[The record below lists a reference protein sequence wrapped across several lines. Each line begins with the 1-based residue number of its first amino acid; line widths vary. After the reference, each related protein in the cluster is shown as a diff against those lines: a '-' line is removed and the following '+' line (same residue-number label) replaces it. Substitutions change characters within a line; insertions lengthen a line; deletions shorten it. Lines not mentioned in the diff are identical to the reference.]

1 MGINTLTPRYLNL
14 DNDSRIVAP
23 QEMIDALNIRV
34 SADSSGN
41 QGVVKN
47 IKGSTAAPY
56 DTTPYT
62 GENQVIGTY
71 EHEGTNRLFVFVWNS
86 NGHHSIYRMGQGE
99 SSFTLAVRSQHITLT
114 NNPLHIDAMVVS
126 GEVFLYFT
134 DGQGEPQKV
143 NVDSGVAP
151 TDGESNVM
159 KLSPL
164 APQVRYLTDD
174 TRTTNDLLGKSFQ
187 FALQYVFRDG
197 EVSAIGE
204 YSDNT
209 VGVNTLNDI
218 YSNAEY
224 DAGFNQIKVQISGVV
239 GIGLGTTIPKLR
251 LHYRDVQ
258 DNTMYYVGEYTYTEL
273 FNEVDFFND
282 GSYSVVSDSE
292 YNKLQDAVPK
302 VAQSQTISANRLM
315 YGNYKEGFD
324 KEAITASLVPTY
336 SSEPISYRMF
346 ESTDAGLLTNE
357 VVLNTDAISSALNGT
372 DNINLILDYAVDS
385 YTYTKTATETI
396 TIKNVAGTTVQDT
409 TIADN
414 VKFKVPRT
422 RFLESVDLT
431 APSSQADFNTKLVAA
446 IDGLTVTNTI
456 TNTAIVNQFWAVYP
470 NWNINWGGTVTQ
482 RIEASVVGTTVV
494 LTTNVI
500 GFSLFTTTIQ
510 KDSGSGM
517 NDFTGSARVEDSN
530 VAGIAGSVIAFRIH
544 RGATTAFT
552 SQRTRTFKAGETHSI
567 GLVLEDNLGR
577 TSGVYELGSAS
588 VAPLGDRLTG
598 ERGTASITVTP
609 TTTIANAAFTRF
621 FYVYS
626 GGNTKADFIQYG
638 TAGALKADA
647 AATDLDIKN
656 SNQIYV
662 MLRGLQGSKQSYAQ
676 TRDLE
681 YQFTEGDKLVV
692 VSYLDADGIRQ
703 YPSNYTWDVNALVTI
718 DTAAQLDGAATS
730 VETGQ
735 FITLDNNEDLE
746 GFGLS
751 DIGTSS
757 DLWASDVIFE
767 IYSREKSSTT
777 KIYRSLS
784 PKYAIS
790 EINNAKVLTQGNAW
804 YKQRSLNFANG
815 SNTSGLTPRIN
826 YVESKQFSDR
836 DASTD
841 GELGG
846 KPYAVINSEKEQ
858 HRISSITYS
867 DPQLADSSQNNL
879 SSFNNSLANFM
890 DYEMNY
896 GGIFG
901 LVDSGDA
908 ITLLQ
913 SDKVSRVPV
922 NRSILSTGT
931 GSAMVTQTT
940 DVLGLQQHYPIN
952 TGINEDRTAFLKA
965 DGVVYIVD
973 VTRAKIVAFSGSGNK
988 ILSDNNVSSYIE
1000 TTCSSMLADAD
1011 GYFVS
1016 IGQDRLNNEIIFSL
1030 QNLPFT
1036 YSKSL
1041 ILSVG
1046 LDKFTTFVNYT
1057 SNYYAT
1063 LGMRTFGFRQA
1074 ASSEDIPTGQE
1085 LGVNAVY
1092 GNFFGT
1098 QYDATLTSVFNSNP
1112 TSRKVY
1118 NSIGVDATANPSATL
1133 STIDQSVDIPEA
1145 AFTAKE
1151 GVYYSN
1157 VPREEG
1163 TSQYVMLGDV
1173 SLEADPAISFAHKVN
1188 RLPFRMGGDVYKFTG
1203 GAFAALAGV
1212 SVDGVLSSRSLSMVN
1227 AGAVT
1232 AGDTLAVKGASVDGD
1247 PLRGAYSEV
1256 KLTFND
1262 TTAIEVFALS
1272 AQTSESGLHHNSQ
1285 Q

>member
-1 MGINTLTPRYLNL
+1 
-14 DNDSRIVAP
+14 
-23 QEMIDALNIRV
+23 
-34 SADSSGN
+34 
-41 QGVVKN
+41 
-47 IKGSTAAPY
+47 
-56 DTTPYT
+56 
-62 GENQVIGTY
+62 
-71 EHEGTNRLFVFVWNS
+71 
-86 NGHHSIYRMGQGE
+86 
-99 SSFTLAVRSQHITLT
+99 
-114 NNPLHIDAMVVS
+114 
-126 GEVFLYFT
+126 
-134 DGQGEPQKV
+134 
-143 NVDSGVAP
+143 
-151 TDGESNVM
+151 
-159 KLSPL
+159 
-164 APQVRYLTDD
+164 
-174 TRTTNDLLGKSFQ
+174 
-187 FALQYVFRDG
+187 
-197 EVSAIGE
+197 
-204 YSDNT
+204 
-209 VGVNTLNDI
+209 
-218 YSNAEY
+218 
-224 DAGFNQIKVQISGVV
+224 
-239 GIGLGTTIPKLR
+239 
-251 LHYRDVQ
+251 
-258 DNTMYYVGEYTYTEL
+258 
-273 FNEVDFFND
+273 
-282 GSYSVVSDSE
+282 
-292 YNKLQDAVPK
+292 
-302 VAQSQTISANRLM
+302 
-315 YGNYKEGFD
+315 
-324 KEAITASLVPTY
+324 
-336 SSEPISYRMF
+336 
-346 ESTDAGLLTNE
+346 
-357 VVLNTDAISSALNGT
+357 
-372 DNINLILDYAVDS
+372 
-385 YTYTKTATETI
+385 
-396 TIKNVAGTTVQDT
+396 
-409 TIADN
+409 
-414 VKFKVPRT
+414 
-422 RFLESVDLT
+422 
-431 APSSQADFNTKLVAA
+431 
-446 IDGLTVTNTI
+446 
-456 TNTAIVNQFWAVYP
+456 
-470 NWNINWGGTVTQ
+470 
-482 RIEASVVGTTVV
+482 
-494 LTTNVI
+494 
-500 GFSLFTTTIQ
+500 
-510 KDSGSGM
+510 
-517 NDFTGSARVEDSN
+517 
-530 VAGIAGSVIAFRIH
+530 
-544 RGATTAFT
+544 
-552 SQRTRTFKAGETHSI
+552 
-567 GLVLEDNLGR
+567 
-577 TSGVYELGSAS
+577 
-588 VAPLGDRLTG
+588 
-598 ERGTASITVTP
+598 
-609 TTTIANAAFTRF
+609 
-621 FYVYS
+621 
-626 GGNTKADFIQYG
+626 
-638 TAGALKADA
+638 
-647 AATDLDIKN
+647 
-656 SNQIYV
+656 
-662 MLRGLQGSKQSYAQ
+662 
-676 TRDLE
+676 
-681 YQFTEGDKLVV
+681 
-692 VSYLDADGIRQ
+692 
-703 YPSNYTWDVNALVTI
+703 
-718 DTAAQLDGAATS
+718 
-730 VETGQ
+730 
-735 FITLDNNEDLE
+735 
-746 GFGLS
+746 
-751 DIGTSS
+751 
-757 DLWASDVIFE
+757 
-767 IYSREKSSTT
+767 
-777 KIYRSLS
+777 
-784 PKYAIS
+784 
-790 EINNAKVLTQGNAW
+790 
-804 YKQRSLNFANG
+804 
-815 SNTSGLTPRIN
+815 
-826 YVESKQFSDR
+826 
-836 DASTD
+836 
-841 GELGG
+841 
-846 KPYAVINSEKEQ
+846 
-858 HRISSITYS
+858 
-867 DPQLADSSQNNL
+867 
-879 SSFNNSLANFM
+879 M

>member
-1 MGINTLTPRYLNL
+1 M
-14 DNDSRIVAP
+14 
-23 QEMIDALNIRV
+23 
-34 SADSSGN
+34 
-41 QGVVKN
+41 
-47 IKGSTAAPY
+47 
-56 DTTPYT
+56 
-62 GENQVIGTY
+62 
-71 EHEGTNRLFVFVWNS
+71 
-86 NGHHSIYRMGQGE
+86 
-99 SSFTLAVRSQHITLT
+99 
-114 NNPLHIDAMVVS
+114 
-126 GEVFLYFT
+126 
-134 DGQGEPQKV
+134 
-143 NVDSGVAP
+143 
-151 TDGESNVM
+151 
-159 KLSPL
+159 
-164 APQVRYLTDD
+164 
-174 TRTTNDLLGKSFQ
+174 
-187 FALQYVFRDG
+187 
-197 EVSAIGE
+197 
-204 YSDNT
+204 
-209 VGVNTLNDI
+209 
-218 YSNAEY
+218 
-224 DAGFNQIKVQISGVV
+224 
-239 GIGLGTTIPKLR
+239 
-251 LHYRDVQ
+251 
-258 DNTMYYVGEYTYTEL
+258 
-273 FNEVDFFND
+273 
-282 GSYSVVSDSE
+282 
-292 YNKLQDAVPK
+292 
-302 VAQSQTISANRLM
+302 
-315 YGNYKEGFD
+315 
-324 KEAITASLVPTY
+324 
-336 SSEPISYRMF
+336 
-346 ESTDAGLLTNE
+346 
-357 VVLNTDAISSALNGT
+357 
-372 DNINLILDYAVDS
+372 
-385 YTYTKTATETI
+385 
-396 TIKNVAGTTVQDT
+396 
-409 TIADN
+409 
-414 VKFKVPRT
+414 
-422 RFLESVDLT
+422 
-431 APSSQADFNTKLVAA
+431 
-446 IDGLTVTNTI
+446 TNTI